1 MVKKIT
7 PVLFVKEIE
16 PVLPFWL
23 DKLGFTKTI
32 EVPDGN
38 KLAFAAFKSGNA
50 EIMYQTYASA
60 DHDHPPSP
68 PTSAKAPP
76 SSISKSKIS
85 TPSSSPSRAPKS
97 ISPNAPPSTAPRKSA

>member
-23 DKLGFTKTI
+23 EKLGFTKTI
-32 EVPDGN
+32 EVPEGN
-38 KLAFAAFKSGNA
+38 KLAFVAFKSGTA

-60 DHDHPPSP
+60 DRDHPPI
-68 PTSAKAPP
+68 SADIRKAPP
-76 SSISKSKIS
+76 FSMSKWTTSK
-85 TPSSSPSRAPKS
+85 PSSPPSKAPKS
-97 ISPNAPPSTAPRKSA
+97 ISPNAPPSTAQKKSA